1 MTVEVERSGVAAMDD
16 PRHLEYYGGLFGDDQ
31 QFDHMGICARAH
43 ARVVAGGDGHRQPV
57 EGVDD
62 HHITTT
68 DCNPSN
74 RRA

>member
-1 MTVEVERSGVAAMDD
+1 MDD

-57 EGVDD
+57 EGGDD
-62 HHITTT
+62 PKW
-68 DCNPSN
+68 NPYHSSGTQKDIH
-74 RRA
+74 